1 MASARN
7 QLLITLSEAAS
18 QQLERIKV
26 AEAQLK
32 QWEIAPEFYST
43 LLDIIFDRS
52 IDGNI
57 RFLGAIFFKNGVDCY
72 WRKSAKNTIDP
83 IEKSIIRG
91 RLLSFMDEEFNQIAV
106 LVSKIA
112 RLDFPNEWPELLQN
126 LLSIIHSTLVSASN
140 PQTVLIQKRSL
151 LTLHLVVK
159 SLCSKTIG
167 ADRKIFEQVAPELL
181 RNVASI
187 YVEHVNRFFT
197 MVSLNDIG
205 ISVDL
210 ETSLSALKCIR
221 RLTVYGFR
229 DISKVEETKA
239 FFALI
244 LEHLQKFHTLRN
256 ALEEVNESPI
266 TKLVES
272 HIILMGKFYID
283 IIKAHTVAFILTPG
297 SVDVISFYW
306 KLVATYGKSYE
317 KEKYLVQALLLMK
330 SLIRKTS
337 YNQDLRESKDLQVI
351 DAIRIVDEQILTPS
365 FVESFAEL
373 LMTSLISLRKEDLMM
388 WEEDPE
394 ASQTNNLLLKDA
406 VYCAIGLGAHELYDE
421 LDFDSW
427 LVNNLLVEIANNDP
441 NYKIIRRRIAW
452 VIGRW
457 ICVKISKENK
467 PKAYDAMT
475 YLLNP
480 EEDLVFTHCHHMFIL
495 LLDSFSLRVDE
506 WDFDSERFAT
516 YLDRAVTLLT
526 RLIGD
531 VKQFDSRMKI
541 LNCLS
546 LIVERMEKLISPFA
560 EKITNLLPPLWQ
572 AAQDEHMFR
581 PAILSILTKLVQALM
596 NESINLHDF
605 IIPIIQYSV
614 NPNTEEH
621 VYLLEDALDLWLAT
635 LENSVEC
642 TPGLFSLVPAVIG
655 LLECGSE
662 NLKKVLKIL
671 ERDLKPEACRA
682 IIHVLDVIFQTC
694 PFSSLGE
701 TIVNTGLLWKI
712 IKTLLTEN
720 EEYIYVLVNYISIL
734 ARLVLIGPDFI
745 INFLSVAGQQ
755 YNMPQHNLLHK
766 VLEVWLEK
774 FDNIGHPKQ
783 RKLNA
788 MAFATLIST
797 TNPIILGYLPHF
809 IGVWCDVLSEVKESE
824 DISTK
829 VGTEEADDTPETK
842 RKRALL
848 QKDPIHTTNLIQF
861 IQLKLAEC
869 EALNGGTQEF
879 NLHHISKID
888 KTLLDQ
894 LNGLMQY

>member
-1 MASARN
+1 M
-7 QLLITLSEAAS
+7 E
-18 QQLERIKV
+18 
-26 AEAQLK
+26 
-32 QWEIAPEFYST
+32 
-43 LLDIIFDRS
+43 
-52 IDGNI
+52 
-57 RFLGAIFFKNGVDCY
+57 
-72 WRKSAKNTIDP
+72 
-83 IEKSIIRG
+83 
-91 RLLSFMDEEFNQIAV
+91 
-106 LVSKIA
+106 
-112 RLDFPNEWPELLQN
+112 
-126 LLSIIHSTLVSASN
+126 
-140 PQTVLIQKRSL
+140 
-151 LTLHLVVK
+151 
-159 SLCSKTIG
+159 
-167 ADRKIFEQVAPELL
+167 
-181 RNVASI
+181 
-187 YVEHVNRFFT
+187 
-197 MVSLNDIG
+197 
-205 ISVDL
+205 
-210 ETSLSALKCIR
+210 
-221 RLTVYGFR
+221 
-229 DISKVEETKA
+229 
-239 FFALI
+239 
-244 LEHLQKFHTLRN
+244 
-256 ALEEVNESPI
+256 
-266 TKLVES
+266 
-272 HIILMGKFYID
+272 
-283 IIKAHTVAFILTPG
+283 
-297 SVDVISFYW
+297 
-306 KLVATYGKSYE
+306 
-317 KEKYLVQALLLMK
+317 
-330 SLIRKTS
+330 
-337 YNQDLRESKDLQVI
+337 
-351 DAIRIVDEQILTPS
+351 
-365 FVESFAEL
+365 
-373 LMTSLISLRKEDLMM
+373 
-388 WEEDPE
+388 
-394 ASQTNNLLLKDA
+394 
-406 VYCAIGLGAHELYDE
+406 
-421 LDFDSW
+421 
-427 LVNNLLVEIANNDP
+427 
-441 NYKIIRRRIAW
+441 
-452 VIGRW
+452 
-457 ICVKISKENK
+457 
-467 PKAYDAMT
+467 
-475 YLLNP
+475 
-480 EEDLVFTHCHHMFIL
+480 FTHCHHMFIL

-506 WDFDSERFAT
+506 WDFDSEKFAT

-531 VKQFDSRMKI
+531 VEQFDSRMKI

-655 LLECGSE
+655 LLEFGSE

-671 ERDLKPEACRA
+671 ESSIILVPDMIIQSNGHQIMDTFTRLLGDLKPEACRA
-682 IIHVLDVIFQTC
+682 IIHVLDVMFQTC
-694 PFSSLGE
+694 SFSSLGE
-701 TIVNTGLLWKI
+701 TIMNTGLLWKI
-712 IKTLLTEN
+712 IKSLLTEN
-720 EEYIYVLVNYISIL
+720 EEYPYVLVSYISIL

-755 YNMPQHNLLHK
+755 YNMSQHNLLHK

-797 TNPIILGYLPHF
+797 TNPIILGYLSHF
-809 IGVWCDVLSEVKESE
+809 MGVWCDVLSEVKESGGGDALVYWQE
-824 DISTK
+824 DIPTK
-829 VGTEEADDTPETK
+829 LETDEVDDTPETK